1 MNEQMEQVEYRTEED
16 DSALVKELRYEWE
29 AGR

>member
-1 MNEQMEQVEYRTEED
+1 MNEETEQAEWRTEED
-16 DSALVKELRYEWE
+16 DSALVKELRCEWE

>member
-1 MNEQMEQVEYRTEED
+1 MNEQTEQVEYRTEED
-16 DSALVKELRYEWE
+16 DSALVKALRYEWE